1 MSTPQNIL
9 IRGVNWLGDAIMAL
23 PAIDRL
29 REAHPE
35 ARLMLLTHE
44 KLAGL
49 WEDTTHFNEILT
61 FAKNESPFTIGQRLR
76 EHRFDTALILPNSPR
91 SALECW
97 HANIPRRI
105 GYASRWRKWF
115 LTDAIAPHPHA
126 VPMRKRLPLDIE
138 YRITNDLPPEKYPA
152 RAHHI
157 YQYLHLV
164 KNLGASDKPMSPVLH
179 LKNPH
184 SKNNASIKI
193 GLIAGA
199 EYGPAKRWPTA
210 HFIEAGKLLIKKH
223 QAHLLLFGGQ
233 GDVETATEIANALPS
248 EHTTNLAG
256 KTSLAEL
263 VTQLAECNAVL
274 TNDTGPMHV
283 AAAVGT
289 PVIVPFGSTSPE
301 LTAPSLLNAD
311 DSPHQ
316 FLRTTAPCSPCF
328 LKRCPIDLRCLN
340 NITPAQATAAVA
352 RAL

>member
-1 MSTPQNIL
+1 MSPPQKIL
-9 IRGVNWLGDAIMAL
+9 IRGVNWLGDAIMTL

-35 ARLMLLTHE
+35 AHFTLLTHE

-49 WEDTTHFNEILT
+49 WDGTEHFDAVLT
-61 FAKNESPFTIGQRLR
+61 FAKSESPFTIGQRLR
-76 EHRFDTALILPNSPR
+76 KHDFDTALILPNSPR

-97 HANIPRRI
+97 HARIPRRI
-105 GYASRWRKWF
+105 GYVSRWRKWF
-115 LTDAIAPHPHA
+115 LTDPIAPHPHA
-126 VPMRKRLPLDIE
+126 MPMHKRLPLDIE

-157 YQYLHLV
+157 HQYLHLA
-164 KNLGASDKPMSPVLH
+164 KNLGASDEPMAPALR
-179 LKNPH
+179 LKNSP
-184 SKNNASIKI
+184 SKNTGNPKI

-210 HFIEAGKLLIKKH
+210 RFIEAGKLLIEKH

-233 GDVETATEIANALPS
+233 GDVETAAEIANGLPA
-248 EHTTNLAG
+248 EQTTNLAD
-256 KTSLAEL
+256 KTTLTEL
-263 VTQLAECNAVL
+263 VTALAECNAVL

-289 PVIVPFGSTSPE
+289 PVVVPFGSTSPE
-301 LTAPSLLNAD
+301 LTAPGLPGAD
-311 DSPHQ
+311 THQ

-328 LKRCPIDLRCLN
+328 LKKCPIDLRCLDS
-340 NITPAQATAAVA
+340 ITSAQAATAVA